1 MLAVQWDPA
10 AFGPCFPMFD
20 ATWMCWNIIAVKNFA
35 AVFLLGRISMGHSHD
50 GGPCSQYTIIPICIS
65 HVTLLPW
72 SHVMTR
78 NMPWRAPRWDL
89 LGYSSSTRLPHWQWA
104 TMPCQCAAGKI
115 EDGFDLRDKWI
126 KIIRGNRVFYP
137 KMQKSNVFVSPEHP
151 PTTSKKRWISWCFL
165 CVLYAYW
172 GVLMGDWINKGGISF
187 STAQDRPQVGSGAVT
202 VRFMLDDLSAVARA

>member
-1 MLAVQWDPA
+1 MLAVQLDPA
-10 AFGPCFPMFD
+10 VFGPCFPMFD

-50 GGPCSQYTIIPICIS
+50 GGPGSQYTIIPICIS

-89 LGYSSSTRLPHWQWA
+89 LGYSSSTWLPHWQWA

-115 EDGFDLRDKWI
+115 EGGFDLRDKWI
-126 KIIRGNRVFYP
+126 NIIRGNRVFYP
-137 KMQKSNVFVSPEHP
+137 KMQRSIVFVSPELLQP
-151 PTTSKKRWISWCFL
+151 LQR
-165 CVLYAYW
+165 
-172 GVLMGDWINKGGISF
+172 NGGSVDVFSVF
-187 STAQDRPQVGSGAVT
+187 STCIGGCLWEIESTKVGFHFRLLRIVYKLGQVQ
-202 VRFMLDDLSAVARA
+202 